1 MLATLLFPA
10 AARVVVAVVVLLF
23 PAAAGVLA
31 TLRLPLPGVVIGSG
45 VLTSGLK
52 P

>member
-1 MLATLLFPA
+1 MLATLLLPA
-10 AARVVVAVVVLLF
+10 AAGVVVVVLLF